1 MPGEPLAADDASVLR
16 RSLVGLVV
24 IAICGLTAELL
35 VERHWGTPVR
45 LVPWFALVA
54 LAYAALLLMRRPT
67 AAAVRRARLLAGG
80 VMIAAAVGVALH
92 INENYVAGPLD
103 QRYEQ
108 IWAGM
113 SELERWWAAFSKAV
127 GPAPTFAPAALAL
140 VSLVLLVATQR
151 HPALRAQASSGRG
164 AGLP

>member
-1 MPGEPLAADDASVLR
+1 MPGELRAATDDASVLR
-16 RSLVGLVV
+16 RSLIGLVV
-24 IAICGLTAELL
+24 IALCGLTGELL

-67 AAAVRRARLLAGG
+67 AAAVRRARLLAGA
-80 VMIAAAVGVALH
+80 VMIAAAVGVGLH

-108 IWAGM
+108 LWTGM
-113 SELERWWAAFSKAV
+113 SEPERWSAAFTKAV

-140 VSLVLLVATQR
+140 VSLVLLIATQR
-151 HPALRAQASSGRG
+151 HPALR
-164 AGLP
+164 

>member
-1 MPGEPLAADDASVLR
+1 MRGGLAATDDASVLR

-24 IAICGLTAELL
+24 IATCGLTAELL
-35 VERHWGTPVR
+35 VERHWGTPIR

-54 LAYAALLLMRRPT
+54 LAYAALLLIRRPN
-67 AAAVRRARLLAGG
+67 AVAVRRARLLAGA
-80 VMIAAAVGVALH
+80 VMIAAVVGVALH

-108 IWAGM
+108 LWVGM
-113 SELERWWAAFSKAV
+113 TEIERWWAAFSKAV

-151 HPALRAQASSGRG
+151 HPALRA
-164 AGLP
+164 

>member
-1 MPGEPLAADDASVLR
+1 MRGGLAATDDASVLR

-24 IAICGLTAELL
+24 IATCGLTAELL
-35 VERHWGTPVR
+35 VERHWGTPIR

-67 AAAVRRARLLAGG
+67 AAAVRRARLLAGA
-80 VMIAAAVGVALH
+80 VMIAAVVGVALH
-92 INENYVAGPLD
+92 INENYIAGPLD

-108 IWAGM
+108 LWAGM
-113 SELERWWAAFSKAV
+113 SEIERWWAAFSKAV

-151 HPALRAQASSGRG
+151 HPALRA
-164 AGLP
+164 

>member
-1 MPGEPLAADDASVLR
+1 MRPVDAPAATDDASLLR
-16 RSLVGLVV
+16 RSLVSLVV

-67 AAAVRRARLLAGG
+67 AAAVRRARMLAGA
-80 VMIAAAVGVALH
+80 VMIAAVVGVALH

-108 IWAGM
+108 LWAGM
-113 SELERWWAAFSKAV
+113 SEVERWWAAFSKAV

-151 HPALRAQASSGRG
+151 HPALRA
-164 AGLP
+164 

>member
-1 MPGEPLAADDASVLR
+1 MSRVDARAAADDASVLR

-24 IAICGLTAELL
+24 IAISGLTAELL

-67 AAAVRRARLLAGG
+67 AAGVRRARLLASA
-80 VMIAAAVGVALH
+80 VMIASAVGVALH

-108 IWAGM
+108 LWAGM
-113 SELERWWAAFSKAV
+113 SEVERWWAAFSKAV

-151 HPALRAQASSGRG
+151 HPALRA
-164 AGLP
+164 

>member
-1 MPGEPLAADDASVLR
+1 VTPGDPLAAADDASVLR
-16 RSLVGLVV
+16 RSLIGLVV

-35 VERHWGTPVR
+35 VERHWGTAVR

-67 AAAVRRARLLAGG
+67 AAAVRRARLLAGA
-80 VMIAAAVGVALH
+80 VMIAAAVGIALH

-108 IWAGM
+108 LWAGM
-113 SELERWWAAFSKAV
+113 SEVERWWAAFSKAV

-140 VSLVLLVATQR
+140 EALVLLVATQR
-151 HPALRAQASSGRG
+151 HPALREQGTRR
-164 AGLP
+164 

>member
-1 MPGEPLAADDASVLR
+1 MSSVEAPAATDDASVLR

-54 LAYAALLLMRRPT
+54 LAYAALLLMRHPT
-67 AAAVRRARLLAGG
+67 AAAVRRARLLAGA
-80 VMIAAAVGVALH
+80 VMIAAGVGVALH
-92 INENYVAGPLD
+92 VNENYFAGPLD

-108 IWAGM
+108 LWAGM
-113 SELERWWAAFSKAV
+113 SEIERWWAAFSKAV

-140 VSLVLLVATQR
+140 VALVLLVATQR
-151 HPALRAQASSGRG
+151 HPALR
-164 AGLP
+164 

>member
-1 MPGEPLAADDASVLR
+1 MPVDPLEGTDDASVLR

-67 AAAVRRARLLAGG
+67 AAAVRRARLLAGA

-103 QRYEQ
+103 QRYEHL
-108 IWAGM
+108 WAGM
-113 SELERWWAAFSKAV
+113 SEIERWWAALSKAV
-127 GPAPTFAPAALAL
+127 GPAPTFAPASLAL

-151 HPALRAQASSGRG
+151 HPALR
-164 AGLP
+164 P

>member
-1 MPGEPLAADDASVLR
+1 MSPVDAPAATDDASVLR

-24 IAICGLTAELL
+24 IATCGLTAELL

-67 AAAVRRARLLAGG
+67 TAAAVRRVRLLAGA
-80 VMIAAAVGVALH
+80 VMIAASVGVALH

-108 IWAGM
+108 LWAGM
-113 SELERWWAAFSKAV
+113 SEVERWWAAFSKAV

-140 VSLVLLVATQR
+140 VSLVLFVATQR
-151 HPALRAQASSGRG
+151 HPALR
-164 AGLP
+164 P

>member
-1 MPGEPLAADDASVLR
+1 VSPADAPAVTDDASVLR

-24 IAICGLTAELL
+24 IAVSGLTAELL

-67 AAAVRRARLLAGG
+67 AAAVRRARLLAGV

-108 IWAGM
+108 LWAGM
-113 SELERWWAAFSKAV
+113 SEVERWWAAFSKAV

-140 VSLVLLVATQR
+140 ISLVLLVATQR
-151 HPALRAQASSGRG
+151 HPALRA
-164 AGLP
+164 

>member
-1 MPGEPLAADDASVLR
+1 VSPVDAPAATDDASVLR

-67 AAAVRRARLLAGG
+67 AAAVRRARMLAGA

-108 IWAGM
+108 LWAGM
-113 SELERWWAAFSKAV
+113 SEIERWWAAFSKAV

-140 VSLVLLVATQR
+140 ISIVLLVATQR
-151 HPALRAQASSGRG
+151 HPALRA
-164 AGLP
+164 

>member
-1 MPGEPLAADDASVLR
+1 MSPVDAPAVTDDASVLR

-24 IAICGLTAELL
+24 IAISGLTAELL

-67 AAAVRRARLLAGG
+67 AAAVRRARMLAGG

-103 QRYEQ
+103 QRACVQGREIGNQ
-108 IWAGM
+108 HLGQ
-113 SELERWWAAFSKAV
+113 AFAQQTQ
-127 GPAPTFAPAALAL
+127 PIRLAF
-140 VSLVLLVATQR
+140 VIEIQNGTSIGNVR
-151 HPALRAQASSGRG
+151 GR
-164 AGLP
+164 PRR

>member
-1 MPGEPLAADDASVLR
+1 VSPVDAPAATDDASVLR

-24 IAICGLTAELL
+24 IAISGLTAELL

-67 AAAVRRARLLAGG
+67 VAEVRRARMLAGA
-80 VMIAAAVGVALH
+80 VMIAGAVGVALH

-108 IWAGM
+108 LWAGM

-151 HPALRAQASSGRG
+151 HPTLRA
-164 AGLP
+164 

>member
-1 MPGEPLAADDASVLR
+1 MSPVDARAATDDASVLR
-16 RSLVGLVV
+16 RSLVGLVLV
-24 IAICGLTAELL
+24 ATCGLTAELL

-67 AAAVRRARLLAGG
+67 AAAVRRARLLAGA

-108 IWAGM
+108 LWAGM
-113 SELERWWAAFSKAV
+113 SEVERWWAAFSKAV

-140 VSLVLLVATQR
+140 VSLVLLIATQR
-151 HPALRAQASSGRG
+151 HPALRA
-164 AGLP
+164 

>member
-1 MPGEPLAADDASVLR
+1 MSRVDAPAATDDASVLR

-24 IAICGLTAELL
+24 IAISGLTAELL

-45 LVPWFALVA
+45 LIPWFALVA

-67 AAAVRRARLLAGG
+67 ASAVRRARLLARA
-80 VMIAAAVGVALH
+80 VMLAVGVALH

-108 IWAGM
+108 LWAGM
-113 SELERWWAAFSKAV
+113 SEVERWWAAFSKAV

-140 VSLVLLVATQR
+140 VSLVLLIATQR
-151 HPALRAQASSGRG
+151 HPALRA
-164 AGLP
+164 

>member
-1 MPGEPLAADDASVLR
+1 MRDAPRPATDDASVLR
-16 RSLVGLVV
+16 RSLVSLVV
-24 IAICGLTAELL
+24 IAIAGLTAELL
-35 VERHWGTPVR
+35 VERHWGTPIR
-45 LVPWFALVA
+45 LVPWFCLVA

-67 AAAVRRARLLAGG
+67 PAAVRRARLIAGV

-108 IWAGM
+108 LWAGM

-140 VSLVLLVATQR
+140 VALVLLVATER
-151 HPALRAQASSGRG
+151 HPTLRAS
-164 AGLP
+164 

>member
-1 MPGEPLAADDASVLR
+1 MRPVDAPAATDDASVLR

-24 IAICGLTAELL
+24 VAISGLTAELL

-67 AAAVRRARLLAGG
+67 AAAVRRARVLAGA

-108 IWAGM
+108 LWAGM
-113 SELERWWAAFSKAV
+113 SEVERWWAAFSKAV

-151 HPALRAQASSGRG
+151 HPALRA
-164 AGLP
+164 

>member
-1 MPGEPLAADDASVLR
+1 MSRVDARTATDDASVLR

-24 IAICGLTAELL
+24 VAICGLTAELL
-35 VERHWGTPVR
+35 VERHWGTAVR

-67 AAAVRRARLLAGG
+67 PVAVRRARLLAGA
-80 VMIAAAVGVALH
+80 VMIAATVGVALH

-108 IWAGM
+108 LWAGM
-113 SELERWWAAFSKAV
+113 SEVERWWAAFSKAV

-151 HPALRAQASSGRG
+151 HPALR
-164 AGLP
+164 P

>member
-1 MPGEPLAADDASVLR
+1 MRGGLAATDDASVLR

-24 IAICGLTAELL
+24 IATCGLTAELL
-35 VERHWGTPVR
+35 VERHWGTPIR

-54 LAYAALLLMRRPT
+54 LAYAALLLIRRPN
-67 AAAVRRARLLAGG
+67 AVAVRRARLLAGA
-80 VMIAAAVGVALH
+80 VMIAAVVGVALH

-108 IWAGM
+108 LWAGM
-113 SELERWWAAFSKAV
+113 TEIERWWAAFSKAV

-151 HPALRAQASSGRG
+151 HPALRA
-164 AGLP
+164 

>member
-1 MPGEPLAADDASVLR
+1 MSRVDAPAATDDASVLR

-24 IAICGLTAELL
+24 IATCGLTAGLL

-54 LAYAALLLMRRPT
+54 LAYAALLLMQRPT
-67 AAAVRRARLLAGG
+67 AAGVRRARLLASA
-80 VMIAAAVGVALH
+80 VMIASAVGVALH

-108 IWAGM
+108 LWAGM
-113 SELERWWAAFSKAV
+113 SEVERWWAAFSKAV

-151 HPALRAQASSGRG
+151 HPALRA
-164 AGLP
+164 